1 MLKFVILVIIILGGI
16 WIYNNVDFQQL
27 GNSSLNTIKEEKT
40 INKFHSADKMNKDAV
55 NDALRSY

>member
-27 GNSSLNTIKEEKT
+27 GNSSVNTLRKEKT
-40 INKFHSADKMNKDAV
+40 INKFNTADQMNKDAV
-55 NDALRSY
+55 NKVLDY